1 MQAPNITYCKDE
13 DSAGIRFAKEYMRY
27 PDEVLYDKEGD
38 CDCKSSLMAAIFHS
52 LGYNVIVMLSEKIG
66 HAAIGIEFKPE
77 WLDLLKRKDS
87 ALREEAIL
95 REYNGRKYLYCET
108 TGDGYRVGHI
118 GEDSSVADFE
128 TVVELMA

>member
-1 MQAPNITYCKDE
+1 
-13 DSAGIRFAKEYMRY
+13 
-27 PDEVLYDKEGD
+27 
-38 CDCKSSLMAAIFHS
+38 
-52 LGYNVIVMLSEKIG
+52 MLSEKRG
-66 HAAIGIEFKPE
+66 HAAIGIEYKPE